1 MQYSSFGKRFLAY
14 IVDAALVFILSLII
28 NRVIPYIGWII
39 SLCFS
44 FLYYT
49 MFICS
54 EAQATPGKFLVKIKV
69 TDIEGN
75 RLTVKKSILRFFASW
90 LSGLLL
96 CFGYILSLFTSKKQT
111 LHDLIMETV
120 VIDGE
125 VLVEGGIL
133 KAFIDQIK
141 SLRK

>member
-1 MQYSSFGKRFLAY
+1 MQYASFGKRFLAY
-14 IVDAALVFILSLII
+14 VVDGALVFIISLAV
-28 NRVIPYIGWII
+28 NRAIPFIGWMI

-49 MFICS
+49 MFTCS

-69 TDIEGN
+69 TDIDGN

-90 LSGLLL
+90 LSSILL
-96 CFGYILSLFTSKKQT
+96 CFGYILSLFTAKKQT
-111 LHDLIMETV
+111 LHDLIMDTV

-125 VLVEGGIL
+125 VIVEGGIL
-133 KAFIDQIK
+133 KAFVDQIK
-141 SLRK
+141 SLRQ